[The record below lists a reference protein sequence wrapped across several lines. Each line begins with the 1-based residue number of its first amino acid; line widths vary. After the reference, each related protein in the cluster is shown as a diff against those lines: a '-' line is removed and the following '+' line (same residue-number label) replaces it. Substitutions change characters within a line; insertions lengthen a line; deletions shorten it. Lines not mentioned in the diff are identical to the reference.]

1 MSAPSWAT
9 TPVSYTVLSNGE
21 KVGHL
26 DVRRSGSAVDIDYDV
41 RNNGRGPGTKEHL
54 VLDAHGLPLAWRIEG
69 HSEMGGAVHE
79 EMAWKD
85 GVQTWTSQADQGTQP
100 APAARLYVGNDA
112 SPWALGLY
120 VNAMLRIRSDHIE
133 VLPRGEL
140 HLDKLGEVRVGQ
152 GSDATRAQAFFVAGV
167 ERVPEL
173 ILMDRQG
180 LPFALLGSQI
190 VVRAGHESDYAQ
202 LRQLAEE
209 LELRRIH
216 EIQVRAAHRFDAPV
230 RIRRVVVFDPA
241 TGRTGAPSSVVFHRG
256 RITTVEPESDA
267 PTPADEVEVDGEGG
281 TLVAGLH
288 DMHSHSN
295 RWSGLFYL
303 SLGITTVRDMG
314 NENAVL
320 ADLMKRIEAGELPG
334 PHIIPSGFIEGR
346 SPFSARLGFI
356 PETLEEALRD
366 VRWYADRGYIQI
378 KIYNS
383 MNPDWVKPLAA
394 EAHRLGL
401 RTTGHIPAF
410 ATPDRMLED
419 GYDEITHINQLMLG
433 WLLKPG
439 EDTRSP
445 LRLTAMA
452 RAADLDL
459 ADPRVTHT
467 LSLMKQKHAG
477 LDTTAA
483 IVEQL
488 MLSRAGTVAEGA
500 SAYLDHM
507 PIGYQRYRR
516 RSYVNFKDQAED
528 QRYVRAFDKVIDTL
542 ALLHREQI
550 PLWPGT
556 DDIIGFQLHRELE
569 LYVKAGM
576 TPGEALRVA
585 SYDCDRYLGRE
596 QLYGSIERGKRADFL
611 LTPGNPSQ
619 DIKALHEIR
628 LVVKDGVVYYPAE
641 LHAAL
646 GITPFATPPKLTP
659 PRNAAAARSAAPAGH
674 AHAAFAA
681 DDLD

>member
-1 MSAPSWAT
+1 MNILPATLFSGLVMMAASTLAAPT
-9 TPVSYTVLSNGE
+9 DHYVVLSNGE

-26 DVRRSGSAVDIDYDV
+26 DVTHNGHAVDVDYDV
-41 RNNGRGPGTKEHL
+41 NNNGRGPGVREHL
-54 VLDAHGLPLAWRIEG
+54 QLDAQGLPVAWRIDG

-79 EMAWKD
+79 EMTWKN
-85 GVQTWTSQADQGTQP
+85 GVQSWTSQADQGEQP
-100 APAARLYVGNDA
+100 APTPKLYVGNDA

-120 VNAMLRIRSDHIE
+120 VNAMVRSHSDRID

-140 HLDKLGEVRVGQ
+140 HLDRLGEVRVGT
-152 GSDATRAQAFFVAGV
+152 GSAAIRVDAYFVAGV
-167 ERVPEL
+167 ERVPLL
-173 ILMDRQG
+173 ILMDKQAQ
-180 LPFALLGSQI
+180 PFALLEDQI
-190 VVRAGHESDYAQ
+190 VVRAGHEPAYAE
-202 LRQLAEE
+202 LRRLAQQ
-209 LELRRIH
+209 LELRRVQD
-216 EIQVRAAHRFDAPV
+216 IQKRSAHAFQVPV
-230 RIRRVVVFDPA
+230 RIRRVRIFDPA
-241 TGRTGAPSSVVFHRG
+241 TGRAGEPSSVVFYRG
-256 RITTVEPESDA
+256 AITTVEPESAA

-288 DMHSHSN
+288 DMHTHN
-295 RWSGLFYL
+295 NLWSGLYYL
-303 SLGITTVRDMG
+303 SLGITSVRDMG

-320 ADLMKRIEAGELPG
+320 ADLMRRIDAGEVPG

-346 SPFSARLGFI
+346 SPYSARLGFI

-383 MNPDWVKPLAA
+383 MNPDWVKPLAT
-394 EAHRLGL
+394 EARRLGL
-401 RTTGHIPAF
+401 RTVGHIPAF
-410 ATPDRMLED
+410 TTPDRMLED
-419 GYDEITHINQLMLG
+419 GYNEITHVNQLMLG
-433 WLLKPG
+433 WLLQPG

-459 ADPRVTHT
+459 NDPRVAHT
-467 LSLMKQKHAG
+467 LALMKEKHAG

-488 MLSRAGTVAEGA
+488 MLSHAGTVPEGA
-500 SAYLDHM
+500 AAYLDHM

-516 RSYVNFKDQAED
+516 RSYVTFKDKTEEA
-528 QRYVRAFDKVIDTL
+528 RYQRAFDKVIETL

-569 LYVKAGM
+569 LYVKAGF

-585 SYDCDRYLGRE
+585 TFDCDRYLGRD
-596 QLYGSIERGKRADFL
+596 QLYGSIGRGKRADFF
-611 LTPGNPSQ
+611 LTPGDPSE
-619 DIKALHEIR
+619 DIGALHAIR
-628 LVVKDGVVYYPAE
+628 MVVKDGVVYYPAE

-646 GITPFATPPKLTP
+646 GITPFALP
-659 PRNAAAARSAAPAGH
+659 PRLTLPTVTEQH
-674 AHAAFAA
+674 P
-681 DDLD
+681 